1 MNKILFIA
9 IILFFGLLFL
19 YNIFNKSLY
28 EGMDNP
34 DDSYNDYSDDPMIL
48 AQQNAGNIKSLKDQL
63 DSISKSLETIE
74 PKQDSMQDQI
84 DTNTNSIQSLIQ
96 GQQDQAN
103 HASGMD
109 SDNPPTDITGL
120 D

>member
-1 MNKILFIA
+1 MNNLLFL
-9 IILFFGLLFL
+9 IIIFIFGFLFL
-19 YNIFNKSLY
+19 YNILTPSLY
-28 EGMDNP
+28 EGMDNS
-34 DDSYNDYSDDPMIL
+34 DNSYSDYSDDPMIL

-63 DSISKSLETIE
+63 DTISKSLEEIE
-74 PKQDSMQDQI
+74 PKQDSMQQQI

-103 HASGMD
+103 DASGMD
-109 SDNPPTDITGL
+109 SDNPPTDISGL